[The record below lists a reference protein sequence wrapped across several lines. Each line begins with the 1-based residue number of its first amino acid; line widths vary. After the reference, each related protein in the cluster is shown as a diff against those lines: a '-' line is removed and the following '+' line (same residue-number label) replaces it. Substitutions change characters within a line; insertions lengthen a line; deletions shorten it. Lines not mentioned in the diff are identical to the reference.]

1 MLPDLGEIGKKRRRS
16 GMTQQQLASC
26 AGISQSLVAKIE
38 SGALQPSYANVKRIF
53 ECFERVEKKEG
64 KSAGDIASKK
74 IFYAKPDESV
84 EKAVEIMRKHGFSQ
98 LPVLKQG
105 RIVGSISDE
114 SIVGFLREGREAAGA
129 KVEEAMGEPFARI
142 SKDARV
148 EAVVGLLKYEKAV
161 VVTEGEEV
169 RGIITRADLFKLF

>member
-1 MLPDLGEIGKKRRRS
+1 MLPDLGEIGKRRRKA
-16 GMTQQQLASC
+16 GMTQQQLARC

-38 SGALQPSYANVKRIF
+38 SGALQPSYENVRRMF
-53 ECFERVEKKEG
+53 ECLEGLEKREG
-64 KSAGDIASKK
+64 KSAGDIASTK

-84 EKAVEIMRKHGFSQ
+84 EKAVEVMRKHGFSQ

-114 SIVGFLREGREAAGA
+114 SVVGFLREGKLAAGK
-129 KVEEAMGEPFARI
+129 KVADVMGEPFARI
-142 SKDARV
+142 SKDAPV
-148 EAVVGLLKYEKAV
+148 GVVAGLLRYEKAV